1 MSQDREIKILGLNV
15 RVAITE
21 KDHIHL
27 QTNEKF
33 YYRGSF
39 WSFSGHF
46 YLKNDKWTGENPHV
60 KNDYEK
66 NPLRSLYIYKEGE
79 MVAMGDVQPK
89 TVSAKIYGACLAAV
103 NELYSK
109 EPNAFWFAEKE
120 KLEQGISGL
129 ESEIAELRKQIEAKI
144 LEGVGLQWSRD
155 KVIEYLESHG
165 ADLTK
170 SDLDVTIGQRPD

>member
-15 RVAITE
+15 RVAITQ

-27 QTNEKF
+27 QTNERF

-46 YLKNDKWTGENPHV
+46 YLKGDRWTGENPHV
-60 KNDYEK
+60 KSDYEK

-79 MVAMGDVQPK
+79 MGAMGDIQPK
-89 TVSAKIYGACLAAV
+89 TVSAKIYEACLAAV

-109 EPNAFWFAEKE
+109 EPNAFWMAEKE
-120 KLEQGISGL
+120 KLERGISGL
-129 ESEIAELRKQIEAKI
+129 ESEIKELRKQIEAK
-144 LEGVGLQWSRD
+144 LSEQVGLEHSRD

-165 ADLTK
+165 CDLTN
-170 SDLDVTIGQRPD
+170 SDLDATIEGGGD